1 MAPGPQPLV
10 QFLINYP
17 QWNMK
22 YQAMPP
28 FTTLLRNFRTEVLE
42 KFWTTTDLKLAHL
55 PTRSPRALA
64 ALRSIPPIP
73 SARFTN

>member
-28 FTTLLRNFRTEVLE
+28 FTTLLRNFRTEVPE
-42 KFWTTTDLKLAHL
+42 KF
-55 PTRSPRALA
+55 
-64 ALRSIPPIP
+64 
-73 SARFTN
+73 